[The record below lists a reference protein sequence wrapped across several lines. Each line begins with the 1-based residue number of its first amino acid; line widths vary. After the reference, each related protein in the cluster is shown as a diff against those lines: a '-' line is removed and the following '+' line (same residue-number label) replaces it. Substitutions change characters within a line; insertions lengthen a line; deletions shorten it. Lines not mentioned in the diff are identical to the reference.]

1 MSLSWNLLVHMFFF
15 LFDFVNFLPWSMI
28 NDSMLILQIWK
39 CKGNRSSHRS
49 DLKSLIHGLAVN
61 GFISLKEQLLIDF
74 PSQIL
79 STLCFFHES
88 SRHDRI
94 RNYAGLCTRNG
105 KIIGPLTLFFFSLIW
120 KPMHWAGFC
129 KIGSPLIGWVLS
141 RIFIIEPYLHLNM
154 LSTKSYFAS

>member
-1 MSLSWNLLVHMFFF
+1 MSWFSIFIMESPCPHVFF

-105 KIIGPLTLFFFSLIW
+105 KIIGPLTLFFFSHMKTDALGWLLQNWI
-120 KPMHWAGFC
+120 AVNRLGF
-129 KIGSPLIGWVLS
+129 V
-141 RIFIIEPYLHLNM
+141 
-154 LSTKSYFAS
+154 SYFHYRALFALEYAIN